1 METIN
6 ENKLAGEK
14 FLLQKAGRI
23 VGITFLFNLIV
34 PTLGY
39 VFIQSKLFVQGNLS
53 LTAENILDNEW
64 LFRMGTLLEVFL
76 AVGLVT
82 LGYSL
87 YVLLKHLNPHFAI
100 FAFII
105 KVVEASLMA
114 VVTLISFFALQLLIH
129 SAEISIINKNS
140 IHVFAGFI
148 FNQHNILNAVPMF
161 FLGIE
166 MVIFTVLLYKSAFVP
181 RWISGFGILSFS
193 LIFIYAIL
201 SIIHPRTN
209 LMMLTLPSFLFELI
223 CGSWLL
229 LKGISSKN
237 LNQ

>member
-1 METIN
+1 MKTITDN
-6 ENKLAGEK
+6 ILTEK
-14 FLLQKAGRI
+14 KSVMQKAERI
-23 VGITFLFNLIV
+23 AGITLLFNLIV

-39 VFIQSKLFVQGNLS
+39 VFIQSKLFVEGNLF
-53 LTAENILDNEW
+53 LTAKNILQNEG
-64 LFRMGTLLEVFL
+64 LFRLGILLELFL

-87 YVLLKHLNPHFAI
+87 YVLLKHINPYFAK
-100 FAFII
+100 FAFIL

-114 VVTLISFFALQLLIH
+114 VVTLFSFFALQLLIN
-129 SAEISIINKNS
+129 SAEISTLNENS

-148 FNQHNILNAVPMF
+148 FNQHGILNTVPMF

-181 RWISGFGILSFS
+181 KWISGFGIFSFS

-201 SIIHPRTN
+201 SIILPASN
-209 LMMLTLPSFLFELI
+209 LMLLTLPSFVFELI
-223 CGSWLL
+223 CGIWLL
-229 LKGISSKN
+229 FKR
-237 LNQ
+237 

>member
-1 METIN
+1 MKTITDYYLT
-6 ENKLAGEK
+6 EDKSVM
-14 FLLQKAGRI
+14 QKAGRI
-23 VGITFLFNLIV
+23 AGITFLFNLIV

-39 VFIQSKLFVQGNLS
+39 IFIQSELFVQGNLS
-53 LTAENILDNEW
+53 LTAENILDNEG
-64 LFRMGTLLEVFL
+64 LFRLGILLEVFL

-87 YVLLKHLNPHFAI
+87 YVLLKHLNPHLAI

-114 VVTLISFFALQLLIH
+114 VVTLISFFSLQLLIH
-129 SAEISIINKNS
+129 TAEISILNENS

-148 FNQHNILNAVPMF
+148 FNQHSILNAFPMF

-181 RWISGFGILSFS
+181 KWISGFGILSFS